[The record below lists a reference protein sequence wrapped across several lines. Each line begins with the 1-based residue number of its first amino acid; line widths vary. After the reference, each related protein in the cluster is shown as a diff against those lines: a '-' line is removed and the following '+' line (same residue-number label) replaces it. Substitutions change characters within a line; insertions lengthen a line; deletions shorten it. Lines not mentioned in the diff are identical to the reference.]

1 MNIVICLVE
10 KNYYFAVLKRKDSN
24 PLYSFPSGKIK
35 EIENIFQAAKRET
48 LEETN
53 ISFNTMNSLG
63 TIIKNEVVLHYVHG
77 YYVSGDIKNN
87 EPEKHDSVEWI
98 HIKELSEKLNKTSDI
113 VSDFINKKL
122 NEYTKLEKFFDDK
135 TNVQYALENFVENND
150 FDENKNIYYELS
162 FILEEKYKKVNFYED
177 FVELETELME
187 KTEINEIEIVKY
199 FVSSIINNQKPLSDI
214 IFKNNQNKLSI

>member
-10 KNYYFAVLKRKDSN
+10 KNYCFAVLKRKDLN

-35 EIENIFQAAKRET
+35 ENENIFQAAKRET
-48 LEETN
+48 FEETN
-53 ISFNTMNSLG
+53 ISFNTMNNLG
-63 TIIKNEVVLHYVHG
+63 TIVRDEILLHYVHG
-77 YYVSGDIKNN
+77 YYAGGDIKNN

-98 HIKELSEKLNKTSDI
+98 HIKELSKKLNKTSDI

-135 TNVQYALENFVENND
+135 TDVQSALENFMENND

-162 FILEEKYKKVNFYED
+162 FILEEKYKKINFYED
-177 FVELETELME
+177 FIELETELLE
-187 KTEINEIEIVKY
+187 KSEINETEAIKY
-199 FVSSIINNQKPLSDI
+199 FVSSIINNQKPLPKI
-214 IFKNNQNKLSI
+214 ISKNSQNKFSI